1 LIFSPQ
7 APEAIFG
14 TRACIFYCLSLA
26 NADDKLKHVGHVV
39 ARFLSRLVANV
50 DDKLIKHVRHLVS
63 SSFKLAILTEK
74 GMRYKV
80 RPSRYTNLRWRVLF
94 FGT

>member
-50 DDKLIKHVRHLVS
+50 DDKANKACPTFGFV
-63 SSFKLAILTEK
+63 
-74 GMRYKV
+74 
-80 RPSRYTNLRWRVLF
+80 F
-94 FGT
+94 FQACYLDGKAHEV